1 MPYLPIFVR
10 SWDYK
15 GFLNLLTG
23 LDSTYPARFWFVF
36 RESYISALPK
46 FCILAKTKTMKIL
59 LISIFVAVSS
69 LISAQEFSC
78 REKKELTGF
87 GDYIMEARFSP
98 YRNFFALT
106 IGNNTLEVYDKNW
119 NKIFEYTGDPKSVGG
134 HISFSPDEKYLAY
147 AKYKSNND
155 MAIIDLES
163 RQVIEVLT
171 GHSDHIQDI
180 NWSHSGQLLASCSQ
194 DKTIRIWSFN
204 GLGYKLVQV
213 LEDHENSVTG
223 ISFNFDDTFFA
234 SVGNDSKMLIRK
246 WDGEKYKTFQE
257 ILPSKGYLEDCEFH
271 PLKNRILVGSGYGT
285 RVFDLNIKS
294 GQFEITA
301 LLDESSKVNR
311 TLEFSPAGD
320 YFFNGDY
327 ARGRIWKEEGDSYQ
341 LVESIY
347 RHSDQVFGGTF
358 SDDGRF
364 LTTYGSDQQVII
376 WELQGVKAS
385 NRSMLCDFLGTDP
398 TQAQKK
404 VLTPENTSLVLSQLD
419 SRLTASRDEFETTKE
434 FNRRRAMLADQ
445 VLYNLQKLCEQ
456 KYQLKK
462 GKSDDEW
469 LISIEEI
476 IGYNADLQ
484 IYKIQFMDTQAGVE
498 ISVNEAKKFK
508 QKWQK
513 AMIAVHKKS
522 TSGQM
527 SNDYDRFE
535 LIHPESGKRYPV
547 NIVQNPFMPVV
558 TEKDDISGRSD
569 KALQNPSGKI
579 IPDNDAR
586 ITRALFFATNY
597 YDSFSDL
604 VNPVI
609 DAESVSEELSDN
621 YRVITEVVE
630 NPTLNDIM
638 KKLREY
644 AEADYSPN
652 DNLLIYFAGH
662 GEFDEVFQEGYVIA
676 RDSKL
681 DDPAKTS
688 YVSHS
693 NLRTII
699 NNIPCEHIF
708 LVMDVCFGGTFDPI
722 MASIHRGSDI
732 YAEVSP
738 EEFVQRK
745 LKYKTRL
752 YLTSGGKEYVP
763 DGRPG
768 HHSPFTRKFLEALR
782 EYGGKDKILTVH
794 EMLIFLEKT
803 EPQPRFGEFGDNEP
817 GSDFLLEAK

>member
-1 MPYLPIFVR
+1 MKTILI
-10 SWDYK
+10 
-15 GFLNLLTG
+15 
-23 LDSTYPARFWFVF
+23 ST
-36 RESYISALPK
+36 L
-46 FCILAKTKTMKIL
+46 L
-59 LISIFVAVSS
+59 LIAS
-69 LISAQEFSC
+69 LINAQDFSY
-78 REKKELTGF
+78 REKKELKGF

-98 YRNFFALT
+98 YRNYFAIA
-106 IGNNTLEVYDKNW
+106 IGNNTLEIYDKNW
-119 NKIFEYTGDPKSVGG
+119 NKIFEYSGDPKSVGG
-134 HISFSPDEKYLAY
+134 HVSFSPDEKYLAY

-155 MAIIDLES
+155 IAIIDLEN
-163 RQVIEVLT
+163 RRVTEVLI

-180 NWSHSGQLLASCSQ
+180 NWSHSGQLLASCSS
-194 DKTIRIWSFN
+194 DNTIRIWSFN
-204 GLGYKLVQV
+204 GIEFKLIQV
-213 LEDHENSVTG
+213 LEDHEKSVAG
-223 ISFNFDDTFFA
+223 ISFSFDDEFFA
-234 SVGNDSKMLIRK
+234 SVGNDSKLLIRK
-246 WDGEKYKTFQE
+246 WKGKKYEEFQE
-257 ILPSKGYLEDCEFH
+257 IMPSKGYLEDCEFH
-271 PLKNRILVGSGYGT
+271 PLRNRILAGSGYGT
-285 RVFDLNIKS
+285 WVYDMDKKGL
-294 GQFEITA
+294 FEKTDS
-301 LLDESSKVNR
+301 LDEFSRVNQ
-311 TLEFSPAGD
+311 TLEYSPAGD
-320 YFFNGDY
+320 YFFNGHY
-327 ARGRIWKEEGDSYQ
+327 ARGRIWKEEGDSYK

-347 RHSDQVFGGTF
+347 RHFDNVFGGTF
-358 SDDGRF
+358 SDDGQF

-385 NRSMLCDFLGTDP
+385 NRSMLSDFLGTDP

-404 VLTPENTSLVLSQLD
+404 VLTPGNTSFVLSQLD
-419 SRLTASRDEFETTKE
+419 SRLTAPRDEFETTKE
-434 FNRRRAMLADQ
+434 FNRRRALLADQ
-445 VLYNLQKLCEQ
+445 VLFNLQILCEQ

-462 GKSDDEW
+462 GARDDEL
-469 LISIEEI
+469 LIPIDEI

-498 ISVNEAKKFK
+498 IPVNEARQLK
-508 QKWQK
+508 QKWENTK
-513 AMIAVHKKS
+513 IAVQKKS
-522 TSGQM
+522 TTGQM

-535 LIHPESGKRYPV
+535 LIHPVSGKRYPV
-547 NIVQNPFMPVV
+547 NIVQNPFMPAG
-558 TEKDDISGRSD
+558 TNDDVSSGRSELTIQ
-569 KALQNPSGKI
+569 KPSQKI
-579 IPDNDAR
+579 QAEDDAR

-604 VNPVI
+604 VNPLI
-609 DAESVSEELSDN
+609 DVRSVSEELSEN
-621 YRVITEVVE
+621 YRVVTEVVE

-644 AEADYSPN
+644 AGAEYSPK

-676 RDSKL
+676 RDSKM

-693 NLRTII
+693 NLRTIV

-708 LVMDVCFGGTFDPI
+708 LVMDVCFGGTFDPL
-722 MASIHRGSDI
+722 MASTHRGSDL

-738 EEFVQRK
+738 EEFVERK

-782 EYGGKDKILTVH
+782 EYGGTDKILTVH
-794 EMLIFLEKT
+794 EMLSFLEKT